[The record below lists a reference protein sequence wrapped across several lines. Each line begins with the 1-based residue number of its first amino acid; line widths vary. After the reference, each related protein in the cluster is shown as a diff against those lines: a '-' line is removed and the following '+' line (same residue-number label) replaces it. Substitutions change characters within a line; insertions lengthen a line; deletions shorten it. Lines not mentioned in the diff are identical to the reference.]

1 MDNEKKLTFGQ
12 KIKFSI
18 FDFEKYQDLAAE
30 RMIRTICYLA
40 ILVLILAL
48 IVAGV
53 MTYRFSKAI
62 SNVRDYIDTNIET
75 ILFENNEL
83 DIIPKNKEEITTIE
97 NEDVHIK
104 VILMTG
110 IKDEQKVQDRI
121 NEMNSEENSILIL
134 KDKILIK
141 NEVLT
146 KPIIYSYEQ
155 IAQQYNINKID
166 KAEALNLLSY
176 NTLKPILF
184 AVFVI
189 FAIYFFLIA
198 YLPSTLIDIF
208 ILSIFG
214 YIVSAITKMKLKY
227 TAVYN
232 IATYSLTLPIILNIV
247 YIILQAFTGFTIKYF
262 EVMYTAIA
270 SIYIAAAILMIR
282 SDVIKKQIELTK
294 IIEEQ
299 EKVRLELQRREKEK
313 KEQDEKEEQKKE
325 EEKKRKKQEKKEEK
339 ENLGKQPEGNN
350 V

>member
-1 MDNEKKLTFGQ
+1 MNNEKKLGFWK

-30 RMIRTICYLA
+30 KITRTICYIA
-40 ILVLILAL
+40 ILAL
-48 IVAGV
+48 IFAIVISGV
-53 MTYRFSKAI
+53 MTYRFSKTIA
-62 SNVRDYIDTNIET
+62 NVRDYIDTDIET
-75 ILFENNEL
+75 ILFENNQL
-83 DIIPKNKEEITTIE
+83 NIIPKNKEKITTIE

-104 VILMTG
+104 VVLMTEVE
-110 IKDEQKVQDRI
+110 DEQKIQDSI

-141 NEVLT
+141 NEILA
-146 KPIIYSYEQ
+146 KPITYSYQQ
-155 IAQQYNINKID
+155 IAEQYNINKID

-176 NTLKPILF
+176 NTLKPMLF
-184 AVFVI
+184 TIFGIFV
-189 FAIYFFLIA
+189 IYFFLVA

-214 YIVSAITKMKLKY
+214 CIVSAITKMKLKY

-232 IATYSLTLPIILNIV
+232 IAAYALTLPILLNIV
-247 YIILQAFTGFTIKYF
+247 YIIVQALTGFTIKYF
-262 EVMYTAIA
+262 EIMYTTVA

-282 SDVIKKQIELTK
+282 SDVIKKQMELTK

-299 EKVRLELQRREKEK
+299 EKVKLELQRREE
-313 KEQDEKEEQKKE
+313 EQNEQEEKERQKKE

-339 ENLGKQPEGNN
+339 ENLGKEPEGNN